1 METFESLML
10 FHAKKITR
18 IILSLLIVQHLFSL
32 FTQSKSNIF
41 TMFSSTV
48 YASAT
53 IEEQQEIENA
63 QALIMQIESQKRQ
76 VEGTLKNLQKI
87 KKSTKQYIEELDKTI
102 QVLDDKIHGLEQ
114 QIIEKEA
121 QIQVTLVNLRIA
133 TTNEAFQ
140 YASMKKRIQ
149 YMYENANISYID
161 LIFGSQSWEEVLSHA
176 EYITQ
181 ISAYDRKKLEELVA
195 IRNEIDR
202 LSTALVEQKTK
213 LELLNQEALA
223 NKFIVQ
229 TALNE
234 KNAELANTNSLINMS
249 NVEIDKLE
257 RAIRA
262 QEANVARIEEE
273 IRKRERASGKTRSL
287 IGGFIWPLP
296 SSHNITSGFGRRSS
310 PTKGASTFHK
320 GIDISASPG
329 DKVIAAASGE
339 VVISEY
345 SYSAGNY
352 IMINHGSG
360 MFTIYMHLSK
370 RLANVGDE
378 VSQGQQIGKAGS
390 TGYSTGTHL
399 HFGVRKNGDYVDP
412 RNYV

>member
-1 METFESLML
+1 METPKSLM
-10 FHAKKITR
+10 HKYSKAKLIAC
-18 IILSLLIVQHLFSL
+18 LLIVQILFNLLSL
-32 FTQSKSNIF
+32 CNFNIYDGF
-41 TMFSSTV
+41 AIKT

-63 QALIMQIESQKRQ
+63 QALIAQIESQKRQ
-76 VEGTLKNLQKI
+76 VEGTLKNLQKV

-102 QVLDDKIHGLEQ
+102 QVLDDKIHNLEQ
-114 QIIEKEA
+114 QIIEKES
-121 QIQVTLVNLRIA
+121 QIQITLVNLRIA
-133 TTNEAFQ
+133 TTNEAYQ
-140 YASMKKRIQ
+140 YSSMKKRIQ

-181 ISAYDRKKLEELVA
+181 ISAYDRRKLEELVET
-195 IRNEIDR
+195 RREIDR
-202 LSTALVEQKTK
+202 LSSALVEQKTK

-249 NVEIDKLE
+249 SAEIDKLE
-257 RAIRA
+257 RAIRE
-262 QEANVARIEEE
+262 QEANVARIEDE
-273 IRKRERASGKTRSL
+273 IRKRERASGVKRTL
-287 IGGFIWPLP
+287 VGGFIWPLP

-320 GIDISASPG
+320 GIDISASTG

-360 MFTIYMHLSK
+360 LFTIYMHLSK
-370 RLANVGDE
+370 RLVSVGDE
-378 VSQGQQIGKAGS
+378 VNQGQQIGKAGS

-412 RNYV
+412 RNYVA

>member
-1 METFESLML
+1 ML
-10 FHAKKITR
+10 FHVKKITR

-32 FTQSKSNIF
+32 FTQNNSNIF
-41 TMFSSTV
+41 NMFQSKV

-87 KKSTKQYIEELDKTI
+87 RKSTKQYIEELDKTI

-320 GIDISASPG
+320 GIDISANPG

-352 IMINHGSG
+352 IMINPCTLELEK
-360 MFTIYMHLSK
+360 MVTM
-370 RLANVGDE
+370 
-378 VSQGQQIGKAGS
+378 
-390 TGYSTGTHL
+390 
-399 HFGVRKNGDYVDP
+399 
-412 RNYV
+412 

>member
-18 IILSLLIVQHLFSL
+18 IILSLLIVQLLFSL
-32 FTQSKSNIF
+32 FTQSNSNIF

-149 YMYENANISYID
+149 YMYENANISYI
-161 LIFGSQSWEEVLSHA
+161 G
-176 EYITQ
+176 
-181 ISAYDRKKLEELVA
+181 
-195 IRNEIDR
+195 
-202 LSTALVEQKTK
+202 
-213 LELLNQEALA
+213 
-223 NKFIVQ
+223 
-229 TALNE
+229 
-234 KNAELANTNSLINMS
+234 
-249 NVEIDKLE
+249 
-257 RAIRA
+257 
-262 QEANVARIEEE
+262 
-273 IRKRERASGKTRSL
+273 
-287 IGGFIWPLP
+287 
-296 SSHNITSGFGRRSS
+296 
-310 PTKGASTFHK
+310 
-320 GIDISASPG
+320 
-329 DKVIAAASGE
+329 
-339 VVISEY
+339 
-345 SYSAGNY
+345 
-352 IMINHGSG
+352 
-360 MFTIYMHLSK
+360 
-370 RLANVGDE
+370 
-378 VSQGQQIGKAGS
+378 
-390 TGYSTGTHL
+390 
-399 HFGVRKNGDYVDP
+399 
-412 RNYV
+412 